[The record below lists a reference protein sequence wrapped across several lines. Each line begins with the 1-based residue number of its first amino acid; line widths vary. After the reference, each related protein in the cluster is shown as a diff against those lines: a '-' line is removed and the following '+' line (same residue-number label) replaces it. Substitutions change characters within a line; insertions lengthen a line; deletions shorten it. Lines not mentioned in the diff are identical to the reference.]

1 MLLSWL
7 FVNLIIALWGTL
19 LLRLYMPFF
28 PQTWCT
34 WCVPCGS
41 KFVCLVL
48 RRGQVASAVLLDSGT
63 ITGNEIHMC
72 AKKYRPVACVHH
84 DVIRVY
90 VYLYIYAF
98 IWFFHISLYMQP
110 ESDAHIIIILIIVI

>member
-72 AKKYRPVACVHH
+72 AKKYRSVACVHH
-84 DVIRVY
+84 DVIC

-110 ESDAHIIIILIIVI
+110 EPNAHIIKILMIVI